1 MFSALRG
8 KMAMMCQRKTLDGC
22 YMSPNRA
29 LMQELGPGERR
40 VIG

>member
-1 MFSALRG
+1 MFSPQRE
-8 KMAMMCQRKTLDGC
+8 KMAIMCQRKTLDGC
-22 YMSPNRA
+22 YMSPNGA